1 MEANQNQQN
10 QAQMTQRQQITAKEF
25 ASKYNSKREVFNML
39 AVDAQVYLPDYSQ
52 VTIYFL
58 KDLLNG
64 KKKCKWHRHRIL
76 DDLSLIDIKGH
87 EVAWIQVPQ
96 YE

>member
-1 MEANQNQQN
+1 MQDQQNQQN
-10 QAQMTQRQQITAKEF
+10 QAQIPQHQQITAKEF

-58 KDLLNG
+58 KDMLSG
-64 KKKCKWHRHRIL
+64 KKRCKSNGQL
-76 DDLSLIDIKGH
+76 F
-87 EVAWIQVPQ
+87 
-96 YE
+96 